1 MLSLLRVTKSHLFTI
16 YWSILKEPLN
26 RGRRLHY
33 LQNYLLWN
41 LRYKYAGQRWVI
53 KFENGYR
60 SYVYPFPDHDAGEL
74 NIQTRNVDYFDIEF
88 IRKHIRTGD
97 FIVDAGC
104 NVGNRTLAI
113 ADLIGGALLI
123 DAGEVAIKRSLE
135 NLLLNGLS
143 PENYFLVKK
152 AVGDTTGTVFFS
164 DFGGANTVN
173 RVISEKENN
182 AVKTY
187 PVEMTTIDQELSA
200 INRSPSFI
208 KTDLEGHDLLA
219 LQGAVNTLRS
229 GTVRLVKFEHNQSEP
244 LEPLLEFF
252 EALSWKVFA
261 LDRRGK
267 PTDQEAYIGRNMN
280 LFAAPRPYYEEVI
293 LKALDPEGGES

>member
-41 LRYKYAGQRWVI
+41 LRYKYSGQRWVI
-53 KFENGYR
+53 NFENGYC

-88 IRKHIRTGD
+88 IRKHIRNGD

-113 ADLIGGALLI
+113 ADIIGGALLI
-123 DAGEVAIKRSLE
+123 DAGEVAIKRALE
-135 NLLLNGLS
+135 NLLLNEL
-143 PENYFLVKK
+143 PLENYFLVRK

-164 DFGGANTVN
+164 DMGGANTIN
-173 RVISEKENN
+173 RIISEKEKNE
-182 AVKTY
+182 VKAY
-187 PVEMTTIDQELSA
+187 PVEMTTIDKELGI
-200 INRSPSFI
+200 INRSPTFI

-219 LQGAVNTLRS
+219 LRGAVETLRN

-244 LEPLLEFF
+244 LEPLLDFF
-252 EALSWKVFA
+252 KALNWKVFA

-267 PTDQEAYIGRNMN
+267 PTDQQPYIGRNMN
-280 LFAAPRPYYEEVI
+280 LFASPRPYYEEVV
-293 LKALDPEGGES
+293 LCD